1 MSHLSKKKG
10 WIDWQLKGMMG
21 FTVLV
26 EPSITIVS
34 YDSRS
39 PRGQAISSLH
49 KGQRDKERERVL
61 FAHGAWVQS
70 SGSGDLSTVSCLSL
84 TQCMLGKA
92 HAGKLQEHL
101 LWGID
106 SGSCFHRD
114 TDTENG
120 QDICGSKVHVRK
132 G

>member
-1 MSHLSKKKG
+1 MK
-10 WIDWQLKGMMG
+10 G
-21 FTVLV
+21 FTGLV

-49 KGQRDKERERVL
+49 KRQREKERGWGVL
-61 FAHGAWVQS
+61 FAHGSWVQF

-84 TQCMLGKA
+84 TQFMLGKA
-92 HAGKLQEHL
+92 HAGKLLEHL

-106 SGSCFHRD
+106 SGSCFHHD

-120 QDICGSKVHVRK
+120 QDIYGSKVHV
-132 G
+132 GEG